1 MNQVNRRDFLKK
13 SLFVGASLTL
23 IPKLASGFSTSSGL
37 TLPDIAVVTGNDY
50 FKNTITAIEQIGG
63 ISKFVPRG
71 SKVGV
76 LINAPAYWTK
86 PGSYTHTEV
95 ILAVLKLINDA
106 GAGSIVFLKEQSPDL
121 FKRSALSGSYQSII
135 DSIKKDSGEYKEME
149 IAKAVTMKKPYVIK
163 DLFDVDVF
171 INIPVNKHHSGV
183 NYTNCLKNMMGAC
196 NRDTNK
202 TFHTK
207 LDGNVDDVEHLA
219 QCIADINLL
228 RKPDLCITDATEVLK
243 TNGPFGPGE
252 ILKPRKVFAGVNP
265 VQMDAYGCTLLDN
278 RPEDI
283 RTNVLANKLGLGS
296 YDLKSFVVKETT
308 L

>member
-1 MNQVNRRDFLKK
+1 MNQFNRRDFLKK
-13 SLFVGASLTL
+13 SLFVGAGLTL
-23 IPKLASGFSTSSGL
+23 IPKLASGFSSRSGL
-37 TLPDIAVVTGNDY
+37 TLPDIAVITGNDY
-50 FKNTITAIEQIGG
+50 FKNTIAAIEQIGG
-63 ISKFVPRG
+63 ISKFVPHG
-71 SKVGV
+71 SKVGI
-76 LINAPAYWTK
+76 LINAPSHWTK

-95 ILAVLKLINDA
+95 ILAALKLINDA
-106 GAGSIVFLKEQSPDL
+106 GASNIMFLKDQSPDL
-121 FKRSALSGSYQSII
+121 FKRSSLSSQYQSII
-135 DSIKKDSGEYKEME
+135 DAIKKNSGEYKEVN
-149 IAKAVTMKKPYVIK
+149 IPKAVTMKNPKVIK

-171 INIPVNKHHSGV
+171 INIPINKQHSGV
-183 NYTNCLKNMMGAC
+183 QYTGCLKNMMGAC

-207 LDGNVDDVEHLA
+207 LDGDIDDVEHLA

-265 VQMDAYGCTLLDN
+265 VEMDAYGCTLLDN

-296 YDLKSFVVKETT
+296 YDLKSFVVKETN

>member
-13 SLFVGASLTL
+13 SLFVGVGLTL
-23 IPKLASGFSTSSGL
+23 IPKLANGTLSSSGL
-37 TLPDIAVVTGNDY
+37 ALPDIAVVTGNDY

-71 SKVGV
+71 SKVGL

-95 ILAVLKLINDA
+95 VLAAIKLINDA
-106 GAGSIVFLKEQSPDL
+106 GASNIIFLLDQSPDL
-121 FKRSALSGSYQSII
+121 FKRSSLSVQYQSII
-135 DSIKKDSGEYKEME
+135 DSIKKNSGEYKEVNLP
-149 IAKAVTMKKPYVIK
+149 KAVTMKNPKVIK
-163 DLFDVDVF
+163 DLLDVDIF
-171 INIPVNKHHSGV
+171 INIPINKHHSGV
-183 NYTNCLKNMMGAC
+183 QYTGCLKNMMGAC
-196 NRDTNK
+196 HRDTNK
-202 TFHTK
+202 TFHTG
-207 LDGNVDDVEHLA
+207 GNGKEDDVEHLA

-252 ILKPRKVFAGVNP
+252 IIKPHKVFAGVNP
-265 VQMDAYGCTLLDN
+265 VEMDAYGCTILDN

-283 RTNVLANKLGLGS
+283 RTNVLANKHGLGS
-296 YDLKSFVVKETT
+296 YDLKSFIVKETT